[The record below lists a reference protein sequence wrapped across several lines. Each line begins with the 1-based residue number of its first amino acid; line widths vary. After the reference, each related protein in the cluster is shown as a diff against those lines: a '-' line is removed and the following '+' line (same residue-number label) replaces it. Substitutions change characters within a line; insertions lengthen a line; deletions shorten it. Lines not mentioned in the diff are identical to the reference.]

1 MPPVAV
7 RSAPADRKNAIKELF
22 DFRGGAIAQR
32 RQVGDQSSVPEQHR
46 NGEVG
51 RDRKN
56 VPEQRAAEVWPDAVI
71 VRQRRQIPRHPNAP
85 DVHAGENRG
94 ANHREKCHCFRGTI
108 DRSAPLLSQQV
119 KNGRNQSAG
128 MPDADSEHEISNVT
142 SPADGMVQSP
152 GADPGGNL
160 VVKTE
165 KTETG
170 NSRGEGKGNPPPPRR
185 AILYRAGDSLRN
197 PAITPPVQYQRR
209 ASQRLL
215 GRSDLLALS
224 QFWCCGGAVHIHSSS
239 RAKPRDLGAKS
250 LRFRRPDCR
259 KTALTAACACVSPSG
274 RKWKRRSVLCPS
286 L

>member
-1 MPPVAV
+1 MAPVAV
-7 RSAPADRKNAIKELF
+7 RSAPADRKNAIKEFL

-51 RDRKN
+51 RDGKD

-85 DVHAGENRG
+85 HVHAGENGG
-94 ANHREKCHCFRGTI
+94 ANHREKCHRFRGTI

-119 KNGRNQSAG
+119 KNRRNQSAG
-128 MPDADSEHEISNVT
+128 VPDTDPEHEISNVPG
-142 SPADGMVQSP
+142 PADGMVQSP

-160 VVKTE
+160 IAKTE

-170 NSRGEGKGNPPPPRR
+170 NSRRDGKGDPPPPRR
-185 AILYRAGDSLRN
+185 AIFHRARDALRN
-197 PAITPPVQYQRR
+197 PAVTPPVQYQRR
-209 ASQRLL
+209 PSQRTL
-215 GRSDLLALS
+215 GGSDLLALS

-239 RAKPRDLGAKS
+239 RAQPRDPDAKALRYPLGILR
-250 LRFRRPDCR
+250 LRFA
-259 KTALTAACACVSPSG
+259 ALRMTLILSPPLS
-274 RKWKRRSVLCPS
+274 R
-286 L
+286 

>member
-7 RSAPADRKNAIKELF
+7 RSAPADRKNAIKEFL

-51 RDRKN
+51 RDGKD

-85 DVHAGENRG
+85 HVHAGENRG
-94 ANHREKCHCFRGTI
+94 ANHREKCHRFRGTI

-119 KNGRNQSAG
+119 KNRRNQSAG
-128 MPDADSEHEISNVT
+128 VPDTDPEHEISNVPG
-142 SPADGMVQSP
+142 PADGMVQSP

-160 VVKTE
+160 IAKTE

-170 NSRGEGKGNPPPPRR
+170 NSRSDGESDPPPPRR
-185 AILYRAGDSLRN
+185 AIFHGAGDALRN
-197 PAITPPVQYQRR
+197 PAVTPPVQYQRR
-209 ASQRLL
+209 TSQRTL
-215 GRSDLLALS
+215 GGSDLLALS

-239 RAKPRDLGAKS
+239 RAKTPVRLGPRDSDAKALRYRLGILR
-250 LRFRRPDCR
+250 LRFA
-259 KTALTAACACVSPSG
+259 ALRMT
-274 RKWKRRSVLCPS
+274 LI
-286 L
+286 

>member
-1 MPPVAV
+1 MAPVAV
-7 RSAPADRKNAIKELF
+7 RSAPADRKNAIKEFL

-32 RQVGDQSSVPEQHR
+32 RQIGDQSSVPEQHR

-51 RDRKN
+51 RDGKD
-56 VPEQRAAEVWPDAVI
+56 VPEQRAAEIWPDAVI
-71 VRQRRQIPRHPNAP
+71 VRQRRQVPRHPNAP

-108 DRSAPLLSQQV
+108 DRSAPFLSQQV

-128 MPDADSEHEISNVT
+128 MPDADPEHEISNVPG
-142 SPADGMVQSP
+142 PADGVVQSP

-160 VVKTE
+160 IAKTE

-170 NSRGEGKGNPPPPRR
+170 NSRGEGKGDPPPPRR

-209 ASQRLL
+209 AS
-215 GRSDLLALS
+215 
-224 QFWCCGGAVHIHSSS
+224 
-239 RAKPRDLGAKS
+239 PRPLVGNGL
-250 LRFRRPDCR
+250 LRFVPFSI
-259 KTALTAACACVSPSG
+259 TFILSPPLS
-274 RKWKRRSVLCPS
+274 R
-286 L
+286 